1 MTPSALSGWPE
12 VVQQAHHR
20 TQVRRSLWCHE
31 QRHVGSVAEIHLP
44 ALAAWP
50 QWVQVGP
57 DPDRVTLTPRGDD
70 LSQALAVMN
79 TQLRQQGLIAA
90 WRDELFSL
98 WDPSVDQVMA
108 CMERASARFWGTL
121 TLGAHC
127 NGYVAD
133 AQGRPAQ
140 IWVAQRALTKP
151 TDPGKLDN
159 LIGGGVPHG
168 QSPRETVI
176 REGWEEAGLRPQDML
191 GLQPA
196 GILELDRDV
205 LEGRQWER
213 LHVFDLALAQD
224 FVPCNQDGEVARLQ
238 CLPVSQAVDLALSGE
253 MTVDAAWVTL
263 DFAFRW
269 GAWAP

>member
-1 MTPSALSGWPE
+1 MNPKALSGWPAI
-12 VVQQAHHR
+12 VQQARHH
-20 TQVRRSLWCHE
+20 TQVRRDLWCHE
-31 QRHVGSVAEIHLP
+31 QLRIGSVAQMHLP

-50 QWVQVGP
+50 QWVQVR
-57 DPDRVTLTPRGDD
+57 PDRVALTPRGED
-70 LSQALAVMN
+70 LTHALEVMN
-79 TQLRQQGLIAA
+79 AQLRQQGLIAA
-90 WRDELFSL
+90 WRDELFAL
-98 WDPSVDQVMA
+98 WDPSSDQA
-108 CMERASARFWGTL
+108 LAALERASARFWGTL

-133 AQGRPAQ
+133 AQGQPSQ

-159 LIGGGVPHG
+159 LIGGGVPQG

-191 GLQPA
+191 ALQSA

-205 LEGRQWER
+205 QEGRQWER
-213 LHVFDLALAQD
+213 LHVFDLALSQD
-224 FVPCNQDGEVARLQ
+224 FTPCNQDGEVARLQ
-238 CLPVSQAVDLALSGE
+238 CVPISQAVEWALSGE

>member
-1 MTPSALSGWPE
+1 MTSTALSGWPE
-12 VVQQAHHR
+12 VVQQARHH
-20 TQVRRSLWCHE
+20 THARRDLWCHD
-31 QRHVGSVAEIHLP
+31 QRRVGSVADIHLP

-50 QWVQVGP
+50 QWVQVR
-57 DPDRVTLTPRGDD
+57 PDRVTLIPRGDD
-70 LSQALAVMN
+70 LTQALRVMN
-79 TQLRQQGLIAA
+79 AQLRQQGLIAA

-98 WDPSVDQVMA
+98 WEPSNDRVVA
-108 CMERASARFWGTL
+108 TLERASARFWGTL

-133 AQGRPAQ
+133 AQGHPVQ
-140 IWVAQRALTKP
+140 LWIAQRALTKP

-176 REGWEEAGLRPQDML
+176 REGWEEAGLRAEDMR
-191 GLQPA
+191 GLQP
-196 GILELDRDV
+196 GGVLELDRDV
-205 LEGRQWER
+205 PEGRQWER
-213 LHVFDLALAQD
+213 LHVFDLALD
-224 FVPCNQDGEVARLQ
+224 RHVIPCNQDGEVARLQ
-238 CLPVSQAVDLALSGE
+238 CVPVSQAIDLALSGE